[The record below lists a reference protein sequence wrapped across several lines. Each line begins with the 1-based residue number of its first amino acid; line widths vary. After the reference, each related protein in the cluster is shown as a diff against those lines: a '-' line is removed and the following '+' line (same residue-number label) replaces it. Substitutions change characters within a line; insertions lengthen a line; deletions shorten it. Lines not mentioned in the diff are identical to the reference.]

1 MFNFF
6 RNSLRRKLAL
16 VVLGTT
22 FSALLIAGAALV
34 FYDLRTYQQQWLSD
48 LATQAEIIG
57 RTSAPALA
65 FDDAKA
71 ANETLA
77 LLGVRPRI
85 LAAAIYGP
93 KGRIFASYEKPG
105 AAKALFPGLPEADG
119 PRIEGREVMLFRRV
133 VDNNEIAGT
142 VYLRA
147 EYELMER
154 MKSYLAI
161 LS

>member
-16 VVLGTT
+16 VVLATT

-34 FYDLRTYQQQWLSD
+34 LYDLRTYQQQWLND
-48 LATQAEIIG
+48 LSTQAEIIG
-57 RTSAPALA
+57 KTSASALA

-71 ANETLA
+71 ANENLA

-85 LAAAIYGP
+85 IAAAIYGP
-93 KGRIFASYEKPG
+93 KGKVFASYERPG
-105 AAKALFPGLPEADG
+105 ATKALLPSLPGADG
-119 PRIEGREVMLFRRV
+119 PRIDGREVMLFKRV
-133 VDNNEIAGT
+133 VDNGEIAGT

-147 EYELMER
+147 EYEFME
-154 MKSYLAI
+154 
-161 LS
+161 